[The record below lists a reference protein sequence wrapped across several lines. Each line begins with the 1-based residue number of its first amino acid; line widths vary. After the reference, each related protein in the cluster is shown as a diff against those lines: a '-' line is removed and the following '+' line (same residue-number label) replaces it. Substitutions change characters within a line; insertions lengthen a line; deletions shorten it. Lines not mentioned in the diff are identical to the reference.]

1 MTSNEIQIQIA
12 LLITVL
18 EIGFGPPTAD
28 FGSIWS
34 SQKARKFYIFKKH
47 QKCVFCI
54 LTPHNLIKILL
65 SN

>member
-34 SQKARKFYIFKKH
+34 SLVNFDNLKKNTKSACFIF
-47 QKCVFCI
+47 
-54 LTPHNLIKILL
+54 
-65 SN
+65 